1 INLGLVAH
9 PRHVARMMIANSR
22 AKGASQLGALA
33 LAAVVTAIAAI
44 GFVASALAQA
54 DAIAQ
59 EQAEAQAA
67 YDKALADFKKALAE
81 RRAQI
86 DGKKKLPNLPGQSL
100 YLTRVKVIGTYKD
113 LTDVKPE
120 LICRPNKFKVPPAYF
135 DADIEPHIEEYA
147 ALFKVMQAPPS
158 FAQASATPFEDVAAI
173 GRAIARA

>member
-1 INLGLVAH
+1 
-9 PRHVARMMIANSR
+9 MMIANSR

-33 LAAVVTAIAAI
+33 LAAVVAAIAAPL
-44 GFVASALAQA
+44 GSVTPALAQS

-59 EQAEAQAA
+59 EQAEAEAA

-120 LICRPNKFKVPPAYF
+120 LIGRPNKFKVPPAYF
-135 DADIEPHIEEYA
+135 DADIEPLIEEYA
-147 ALFKVMQAPPS
+147 ALFKIIQ
-158 FAQASATPFEDVAAI
+158 
-173 GRAIARA
+173 AIAAFVGALEGRPEKPTEDQDDDEDK